1 VTIAFITVLIML
13 TLLAGRISYK
23 SRGAATDNE
32 EKRVFRRFVAGLV
45 VFWIVAI
52 AAFLWRLG

>member
-1 VTIAFITVLIML
+1 MTIAFFTVLVVL
-13 TLLAGRISYK
+13 TLLAGRISYQRK
-23 SRGAATDNE
+23 RAAVDNE

-52 AAFLWRLG
+52 AAFFWRLG

>member
-1 VTIAFITVLIML
+1 VTIAFFTVLVML

-23 SRGAATDNE
+23 SRGAAMGNE

-52 AAFLWRLG
+52 AAFLWQLG